1 MIQKDDPVS
10 IIFQEMRMGID
21 EHNRGF
27 SADEEYL
34 HARIL
39 RVEKAVKGYHAS
51 RGRRWISLP
60 EIEERL
66 RRVEQHLK
74 LPPNQS
80 H

>member
-1 MIQKDDPVS
+1 MSQKDDPVF

-21 EHNRGF
+21 EHNRGV
-27 SADEEYL
+27 SAVEEYL

-51 RGRRWISLP
+51 RGQHWASLLS
-60 EIEERL
+60 IEERL

-74 LPPNQS
+74 LPPLETY
-80 H
+80 